1 MEVEPKEIPSKEDK
15 NTPLEDE
22 GRVEDKSRKKKSLN
36 VFRLKLRKKKSNWE
50 EKILISFTSS

>member
-36 VFRLKLRKKKSNWE
+36 VFRLKLRKKKSN
-50 EKILISFTSS
+50 